1 MKQKIL
7 DWLEKNGKLLMIIFL
22 LVIPAIVGVVS
33 ATIGF
38 LEKGFLGA
46 LAGLI
51 RGFFST
57 YLVYLG
63 IYLPIGSIYSFFFDR
78 DFRNEM
84 LEKLWFVWLALIG
97 VIIYFFYWLLT
108 NY

>member
-7 DWLEKNGKLLMIIFL
+7 DWVEKNGKLLMIIFL

-51 RGFFST
+51 RGIFFTFFS
-57 YLVYLG
+57 YLL
-63 IYLPIGSIYSFFFDR
+63 IYLPIGAIYVVLSDKRSR
-78 DFRNEM
+78 DNLGCIIM
-84 LEKLWFVWLALIG
+84 G
-97 VIIYFFYWLLT
+97 VILCAIGYFLDWLLT